1 MMVKICGITTW
12 EDATA
17 AVIAG
22 ATALGFNFYPKS
34 PRYIAPEDAAE
45 IIETL
50 PDGVV
55 KVGVFVNESPEKMEQ
70 IARASRIEVLQL
82 HGDETPESVSSFGA
96 RIWKAF
102 PVNDSWNPDALY
114 DWPAEAFLLDGPQA
128 GSGQAFDWNR
138 AKGVGRKIILA
149 GGLDAANVGMAVR
162 IARPW
167 GVDACSRLESSPGR
181 KDHKKMQ
188 RFIEAALS
196 ENL

>member
-17 AVIAG
+17 AVVAG

-34 PRYIAPEDAAE
+34 PRYIAPEAAAE

-50 PDGVV
+50 PDGIV
-55 KVGVFVNESPEKMEQ
+55 KVGVFVNETAAKMEE
-70 IARASRIEVLQL
+70 IAQLSRIEVLQL

-102 PVNDSWNPDALY
+102 PVNESWKADLLY
-114 DWPAEAFLLDGPQA
+114 DWPAEAFLLDGPHG
-128 GSGQAFDWNR
+128 GSGQTFDWVR

-149 GGLDAANVGMAVR
+149 GGLDASNVAAAVR
-162 IARPW
+162 TARPW
-167 GVDACSRLESSPGR
+167 GVDACSRLESSPGH

>member
-17 AVIAG
+17 AVVAG

-34 PRYIAPEDAAE
+34 PRYISPEDAAQ
-45 IIETL
+45 IIETI
-50 PDGVV
+50 PDGIV
-55 KVGVFVNESPEKMEQ
+55 KVGVFVNEQPAKMQE
-70 IARASRIEVLQL
+70 IATLSGIEVLQL
-82 HGDETPESVSSFGA
+82 HGDETPESLTSFGG

-102 PVNDSWNPDALY
+102 CVDENWNPDALY
-114 DWPAEAFLLDGPQA
+114 DCQTEAVLLDGPHA
-128 GSGQAFDWNR
+128 GSGQPFDWTR

-149 GGLDAANVGMAVR
+149 GGLDASNVATAIR
-162 IARPW
+162 TARPW